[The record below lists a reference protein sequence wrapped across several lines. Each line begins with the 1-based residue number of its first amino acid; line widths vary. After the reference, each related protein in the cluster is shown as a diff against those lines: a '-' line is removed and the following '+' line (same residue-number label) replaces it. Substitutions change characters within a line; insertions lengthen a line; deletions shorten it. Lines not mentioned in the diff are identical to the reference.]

1 MINTRRSITTICA
14 GARLIALSVLFA
26 GSSAIVFAAIVFVR
40 TARLAGMSTP
50 EAAAFNAPTFIA
62 FSKVALAAGTVLVVA
77 ELAEYF
83 FVLAAE
89 NRLRAIRYGLDAGCF
104 ASALM
109 FATAIVPTMEKLMPL
124 MKDNATAYATF
135 QNLHH
140 WSQIYFSG
148 IILCALLSLLTLA
161 PKQE

>member
-1 MINTRRSITTICA
+1 MANTRHSIATICA
-14 GARLIALSVLFA
+14 SVRLIALSILFA
-26 GSSAIVFAAIVFVR
+26 GSSAIVFAAVTFVR
-40 TARLAGMSTP
+40 TARLAGMSTSY
-50 EAAAFNAPTFIA
+50 AASFNAPTFIA
-62 FSKVALAAGTVLVVA
+62 FSKVALAAAVVLVVT
-77 ELAEYF
+77 EIVEYF
-83 FVLAAE
+83 FVLAAAS
-89 NRLRAIRYGLDAGCF
+89 RLRAIRYGLDAGCF

-109 FATAIVPTMEKLMPL
+109 FATAIVPAMEKLMPL
-124 MKDNATAYATF
+124 MKDNAAAYAAF